1 MKHPRKD
8 IHRNICLNMIIPAF
22 DAVVLY
28 LVLRGDVDFM
38 FSTLVVFILLQ
49 KLRKSSKSSFIRKIG
64 RVLAM
69 KMCVNFLLNDDVIAN
84 QRTIVFLISMQN

>member
-1 MKHPRKD
+1 
-8 IHRNICLNMIIPAF
+8 MIIPAF
-22 DAVVLY
+22 DAVILY

-38 FSTLVVFILLQ
+38 FSTLVVFMLLQ
-49 KLRKSSKSSFIRKIG
+49 KLRNSSKSSFVRKIG